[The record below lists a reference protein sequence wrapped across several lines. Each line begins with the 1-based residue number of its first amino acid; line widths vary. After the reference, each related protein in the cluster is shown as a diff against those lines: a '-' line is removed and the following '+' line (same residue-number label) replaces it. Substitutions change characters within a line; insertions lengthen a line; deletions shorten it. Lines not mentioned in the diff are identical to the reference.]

1 MVDINKPIIK
11 YAIVG
16 ALGVL
21 VNSAF
26 LYALTEWCGIFYLFS
41 AAIASE
47 LSIINNFLLNDEWTF
62 EATTKAHSKLKRF
75 ITYQIIS
82 VIGTVILIGVMFILT
97 ESLGVYYIFANW
109 GGVGVVFIINYL
121 LNKHITWKS

>member
-16 ALGVL
+16 ASGVL

-26 LYALTEWCGIFYLFS
+26 LYALTEWFGIFYLYS
-41 AAIASE
+41 AVIASE